1 MDNVATSATQRQPII
16 VTFASREYL
25 SAARN
30 WLFAIKKA
38 NVQAPFRI
46 VALDRETR
54 DALPAEYTLYQPFNA
69 DGFASIM
76 AFRFKIL
83 REILDGQGAIVHSDC
98 DAVWLGNPLHL
109 IDRCQNDMVFSQG
122 TVWPP
127 DVHAKHG
134 LVLCCGLFYARKT
147 SHTLDLMSEV
157 EKRIMTDGGDQAPLN
172 RILDEKG
179 YEWAI
184 KDPYEIPFRDT
195 LFTASREIIRS
206 KPGQPISISI
216 LPHHIVARQIDAV
229 TPSMLVAHPL
239 SSKTGEDKQEVLS
252 RLGLWMMQT

>member
-1 MDNVATSATQRQPII
+1 
-16 VTFASREYL
+16 
-25 SAARN
+25 
-30 WLFAIKKA
+30 
-38 NVQAPFRI
+38 
-46 VALDRETR
+46 
-54 DALPAEYTLYQPFNA
+54 
-69 DGFASIM
+69 
-76 AFRFKIL
+76 
-83 REILDGQGAIVHSDC
+83 
-98 DAVWLGNPLHL
+98 
-109 IDRCQNDMVFSQG
+109 
-122 TVWPP
+122 
-127 DVHAKHG
+127 
-134 LVLCCGLFYARKT
+134 
-147 SHTLDLMSEV
+147 MSEV

-184 KDPYEIPFRDT
+184 NDPYQIPFRDT

-229 TPSMLVAHPL
+229 TPCMLVAHPL